1 MISEGIMMTPNAAVF
16 SAAWG
21 HPNSPSAAEVVLN
34 HFDFSE
40 DESLARQIQSGRMDL
55 MELLIRRHSDRLFR
69 VILHMVPA
77 HNAAEDILQDTWVRV
92 IRKIHQYNTSF
103 PLLTWLTSIA
113 LNQCR
118 DYWRRERLRNFW
130 KRSDTAEGTDG
141 TETIPAPD
149 SNPGIESR
157 MDVSRALAKL
167 PQKFREVVVLKFY
180 SGLTQEE
187 IARVLKVPD
196 GTVKSRLYY
205 ALGKL
210 RRCLENKEAFG

>member
-1 MISEGIMMTPNAAVF
+1 MSEGILGAWETAVF
-16 SAAWG
+16 AAASRE
-21 HPNSPSAAEVVLN
+21 PNSYMITNETIKAGEY
-34 HFDFSE
+34 SE
-40 DESLARQIQSGRMDL
+40 DEALARQIQSGRLDL
-55 MELLIRRHSDRLFR
+55 MVLLVRRHSDRLFR
-69 VILHMVPA
+69 IILHMVPA

-103 PLLTWLTSIA
+103 PLSTWLTSIT

-141 TETIPAPD
+141 TEMIPAPD

-196 GTVKSRLYY
+196 GTVKSRLHY

-210 RRCLENKEAFG
+210 RRRLENKEVFG